1 MRNQDPWGKFQADHE
16 ELYEEG
22 TFGRIVIIVVL
33 ILAGAGIGALIGAF
47 LNPGPRYN
55 RVQRML
61 EDTKEKIIFRMII
74 GAIIGGLS
82 AGAFAWKTL
91 RSMKD

>member
-1 MRNQDPWGKFQADHE
+1 MKNQDPWGKFQADHE

-22 TFGRIVIIVVL
+22 TFGKILITVIL
-33 ILAGAGIGALIGAF
+33 ILAGAGIGALIGVF
-47 LNPGPRYN
+47 LYPGPRYH
-55 RVQRML
+55 RIQQMM
-61 EDTKEKIIFRMII
+61 EDTSEKIIFRMII

-91 RSMKD
+91 RSRKD